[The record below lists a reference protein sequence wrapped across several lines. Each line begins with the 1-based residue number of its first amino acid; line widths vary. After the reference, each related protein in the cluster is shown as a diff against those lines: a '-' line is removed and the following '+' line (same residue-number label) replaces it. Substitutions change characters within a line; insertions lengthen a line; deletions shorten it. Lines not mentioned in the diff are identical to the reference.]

1 MISCCSCFG
10 TKNTSKDEGI
20 IGDKEDPII
29 LQPKVSVKVSIIL
42 YPISFYTMLWLIHFQ
57 KCDSCKSVAFSKV
70 LDYDPNNPLMED
82 LKMTLWKVQNLK
94 VPE

>member
-42 YPISFYTMLWLIHFQ
+42 YPISFYTMALCSGSYTFKSVILAKVSLSQ
-57 KCDSCKSVAFSKV
+57 KC
-70 LDYDPNNPLMED
+70 
-82 LKMTLWKVQNLK
+82 
-94 VPE
+94 